1 MWCWLVVS
9 EENSTDTEL
18 AQHDKRVAEIEQTNG
33 LAEKNIPRKK
43 YSDTEIDAKIAEYV
57 EKTKVKIWD
66 WRKTKIKEQA
76 KGKSLSNWEI
86 ENLIQKNL
94 KK

>member
-1 MWCWLVVS
+1 
-9 EENSTDTEL
+9 
-18 AQHDKRVAEIEQTNG
+18 
-33 LAEKNIPRKK
+33 
-43 YSDTEIDAKIAEYV
+43 
-57 EKTKVKIWD
+57 VKIWD